1 MARLC
6 EDVMPTSFDKVTYEV
21 FFKASWGIIRAGL
34 HEEDVCQ
41 LAKAV
46 ITFSHEAKELPQ
58 ASLALCASAMHARIG
73 TKDVEP
79 TPTPAVSNGDER
91 LDLELFNKIRKFLP
105 KAGKQPEWL
114 APWKVVLDAKK
125 AEDDTTKA
133 EEAAKK
139 EEVDKADAEAAARL
153 LDAAGILAAGIAAT
167 GDADGTPAP
176 GVGAGSSDDF
186 SPGQIVSFKSNRKE
200 IKGTID
206 IVQTKHCWL
215 VIMPDQGAD
224 SGVRK
229 RVLSKSLRVHESS
242 PVPTAPVATPE
253 SATPPATSAE
263 SSEPPATSV
272 ASIVPPATSP
282 PPQAST
288 STVDV
293 AEGKEQEEKEAREL
307 AKEKA
312 AWGDMFDMFGEG
324 DPLIVEPQ
332 ADED

>member
-1 MARLC
+1 
-6 EDVMPTSFDKVTYEV
+6 
-21 FFKASWGIIRAGL
+21 
-34 HEEDVCQ
+34 
-41 LAKAV
+41 
-46 ITFSHEAKELPQ
+46 
-58 ASLALCASAMHARIG
+58 
-73 TKDVEP
+73 
-79 TPTPAVSNGDER
+79 
-91 LDLELFNKIRKFLP
+91 
-105 KAGKQPEWL
+105 
-114 APWKVVLDAKK
+114 
-125 AEDDTTKA
+125 
-133 EEAAKK
+133 
-139 EEVDKADAEAAARL
+139 VDKADAEAAARL

-167 GDADGTPAP
+167 GDVDGTPAP

-186 SPGQIVSFKSNRKE
+186 SPGQIVSIKSKAGKE

-215 VIMPDQGAD
+215 VILPDQGGD

-242 PVPTAPVATPE
+242 PMPTAPVATAE

-272 ASIVPPATSP
+272 ASIEPPATSP

-312 AWGDMFDMFGEG
+312 AWGDMFEMFGEG
-324 DPLIVEPQ
+324 DPMIVEPQ